1 MKNFEIRLNLMKRF
15 VIAIILTIFVFTIGC
30 TNSNPD
36 PNWGGEFEVV
46 ASDETDSLSVILN
59 DSIK

>member
-1 MKNFEIRLNLMKRF
+1 MKTSEKRF
-15 VIAIILTIFVFTIGC
+15 NRMRGIVIGFIITLFVFTIGC

-59 DSIK
+59 DSVK